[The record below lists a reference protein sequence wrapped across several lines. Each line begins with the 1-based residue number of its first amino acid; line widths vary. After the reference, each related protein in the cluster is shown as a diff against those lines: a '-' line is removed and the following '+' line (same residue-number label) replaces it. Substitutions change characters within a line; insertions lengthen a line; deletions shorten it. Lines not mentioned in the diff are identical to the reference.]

1 VLPIP
6 SRPLKTGQDNI
17 RRGKN
22 IMNPTVAALWHHLPS
37 DLDAHIA
44 ACIHRGYEKVQ
55 GQGAGTIFFRADDVA
70 VPGRQFSRLMD
81 LFSAYGV
88 PLSLAVVP
96 AALTRKRWQCLKG
109 FEKKNPSRWCW
120 HQHGWR
126 HVNHETEGKKQ
137 EFGGGRTVSEI
148 KRDLVKG
155 KERLEMLMGDHF
167 YPVFTPP
174 WNRCSSN
181 TLKLAKELGYAAV
194 SRSRGSKTPSPGGL
208 PDFFVNVDLHTRKEK
223 RPAEAWEKL
232 FSELQQAIASNHC
245 GIMIH
250 HRMMNDAAFDFMEIL
265 LKALAESPN
274 LQPVHFRDLAEN
286 RVS

>member
-1 VLPIP
+1 MQP
-6 SRPLKTGQDNI
+6 N
-17 RRGKN
+17 
-22 IMNPTVAALWHHLPS
+22 VAALWRHLPP
-37 DLDAHIA
+37 DLDARIA
-44 ACIHRGYEKVQ
+44 ECIRSGCEKAQ

-70 VPGRQFSRLMD
+70 VPGRQFLRLMD

-96 AALTRKRWQCLKG
+96 AALTRQRWQYLNG

-137 EFGGGRTVSEI
+137 EFGSGRTISEI
-148 KRDLVKG
+148 KRDLVRG

-174 WNRCSSN
+174 WNRCSSA

-194 SRSRGSKTPSPGGL
+194 SRSRGGKAPSPGGL
-208 PDFFVNVDLHTRKEK
+208 PDYFVNVDLHTRKEK
-223 RPAEAWEKL
+223 LPAAAWEKL
-232 FSELQQAIASNHC
+232 FAELQQGIASNHC

-250 HRMMNDAAFDFMEIL
+250 HRMMNGAAFYFIEIL
-265 LKALAESPN
+265 IKTLVENPV
-274 LQPVHFRDLAEN
+274 LQPVHFRDLAQS
-286 RVS
+286 RVTLPLR

>member
-1 VLPIP
+1 MQP
-6 SRPLKTGQDNI
+6 N
-17 RRGKN
+17 
-22 IMNPTVAALWHHLPS
+22 VAALWRHLPP
-37 DLDAHIA
+37 DLDARIA
-44 ACIHRGYEKVQ
+44 ECIRSGCEKAQ

-70 VPGRQFSRLMD
+70 VPGRQFLRLMD

-96 AALTRKRWQCLKG
+96 AALTRQRWQYLNG

-137 EFGGGRTVSEI
+137 EFGSGRAISEI
-148 KRDLVKG
+148 KRDLVRG

-174 WNRCSSN
+174 WNRCSSA

-194 SRSRGSKTPSPGGL
+194 SRSRGGKAPSPGGL
-208 PDFFVNVDLHTRKEK
+208 PDYFVNVDLHTRKEK
-223 RPAEAWEKL
+223 HPAAAWEKL
-232 FSELQQAIASNHC
+232 FAELQQGIASNHC

-250 HRMMNDAAFDFMEIL
+250 HRMMNGAAFDFIEIL
-265 LKALAESPN
+265 IKTLVENPV
-274 LQPVHFRDLAEN
+274 LQPVHFRDLAQ
-286 RVS
+286 SSTILH

>member
-1 VLPIP
+1 MQP
-6 SRPLKTGQDNI
+6 N
-17 RRGKN
+17 
-22 IMNPTVAALWHHLPS
+22 VAALWRHLPP
-37 DLDAHIA
+37 DLDARIA
-44 ACIHRGYEKVQ
+44 ECIRSGCEKAQ

-70 VPGRQFSRLMD
+70 VPGRQFLRLMD

-96 AALTRKRWQCLKG
+96 AALTRQRWQYLNG

-137 EFGGGRTVSEI
+137 EFGSGRAISEI
-148 KRDLVKG
+148 KRDLVRG

-174 WNRCSSN
+174 WNRCSSA

-194 SRSRGSKTPSPGGL
+194 SRSRGGKAPSPGGL
-208 PDFFVNVDLHTRKEK
+208 PDYFVNVDLHTRKEK
-223 RPAEAWEKL
+223 HPAAAWEKL
-232 FSELQQAIASNHC
+232 FAELQQGIASNHC

-250 HRMMNDAAFDFMEIL
+250 HRMMNAAAFEFIEIL
-265 LKALAESPN
+265 LKTLVENPV
-274 LQPVHFRDLAEN
+274 LQPVHFRDLVQS
-286 RVS
+286 RVTLPLR

>member
-1 VLPIP
+1 
-6 SRPLKTGQDNI
+6 
-17 RRGKN
+17 
-22 IMNPTVAALWHHLPS
+22 MNPTVAALWHHLPS

>member
-1 VLPIP
+1 MQP
-6 SRPLKTGQDNI
+6 KT
-17 RRGKN
+17 
-22 IMNPTVAALWHHLPS
+22 AALWDHLPPGLEA
-37 DLDAHIA
+37 DIA
-44 ACIHRGYEKVQ
+44 DCIRSGCEKAPN
-55 GQGAGTIFFRADDVA
+55 QGAVTIFFRADDVA

-96 AALTRKRWQCLKG
+96 SALTRKRWQYLKG
-109 FEKKNPSRWCW
+109 FEKKNPLRWCW

-126 HVNHETEGKKQ
+126 HVNHETKGKKQ
-137 EFGGGRTVSEI
+137 EFGDGRRVSEI

-155 KERLEMLMGDHF
+155 KERLEMVMGDHF
-167 YPVFTPP
+167 NPVFTPP
-174 WNRCSSN
+174 WNRCSSV
-181 TLKLAKELGYAAV
+181 TLKLLKELGYAAV
-194 SRSRGSKTPSPGGL
+194 SRSCGSKKPSPVGL
-208 PDFFVNVDLHTRKEK
+208 PDYCVNVDLHTRTER
-223 RPAEAWEKL
+223 RPAEAWQNL
-232 FSELQQAIASNHC
+232 FTELRQAIASSQC

-265 LKALAESPN
+265 LKALTESPD

>member
-1 VLPIP
+1 
-6 SRPLKTGQDNI
+6 
-17 RRGKN
+17 
-22 IMNPTVAALWHHLPS
+22 MNPTVAALWHHLPS

-250 HRMMNDAAFDFMEIL
+250 HRMMNAAAFDFMEIL

-274 LQPVHFRDLAEN
+274 LQPVHFRDLAQSKEEHRTLKGRTSN
-286 RVS
+286 T